1 MIYMISFVTVIEIDL
16 DIHSSLSL
24 GVRSGRRGHISP
36 LSSCISDRILLQ
48 ASPSKVTG
56 DNTGLAG
63 YKGSIWGF
71 SLFVSLSLSL
81 INSSFCAR
89 EAQHIQPNLYT
100 HTHACWLAG
109 GVVSALSFYPALS
122 LYLISPT
129 AFCFLLAGRHF
140 YSTPSDT
147 LFDIQISAIYL
158 LPGNCPDLFLGLFA
172 LRSMRLRLLG
182 TSTFLYGIYAAWW
195 R

>member
-71 SLFVSLSLSL
+71 SLFVSLSLSSTHHFVLEKHNTYNL
-81 INSSFCAR
+81 IS
-89 EAQHIQPNLYT
+89 T
-100 HTHACWLAG
+100 HTHTHVGW
-109 GVVSALSFYPALS
+109 PAV
-122 LYLISPT
+122 
-129 AFCFLLAGRHF
+129 
-140 YSTPSDT
+140 
-147 LFDIQISAIYL
+147 
-158 LPGNCPDLFLGLFA
+158 LFLPCPFI
-172 LRSMRLRLLG
+172 RHYH
-182 TSTFLYGIYAAWW
+182 ST
-195 R
+195 